1 MFGFIAVS
9 ILPFMVLF
17 LILIAAFADAFYTI
31 SNSLVEDSRLDK
43 NSELKNPYEA
53 RFIPQWYDSFMY
65 SYFTGAGE
73 FDTDSFEKLSG
84 NKPALAWIVF
94 AMATFVNFVIVLNL
108 LIAVVN
114 DMHTKASQ
122 E

>member
-1 MFGFIAVS
+1 
-9 ILPFMVLF
+9 
-17 LILIAAFADAFYTI
+17 
-31 SNSLVEDSRLDK
+31 
-43 NSELKNPYEA
+43 
-53 RFIPQWYDSFMY
+53 MY

-73 FDTDSFEKLSG
+73 FDTDAFAKLSG
-84 NKPALAWIVF
+84 HKTFLAWIVF
-94 AMATFVNFVIVLNL
+94 ALATFVNFVIVLNL